1 MLFELQGQYFFTVK
15 YPKLFLFVN
24 KTSTKVIIFYQQAY
38 FFTQI
43 SILFHVFILKHIFIQ
58 KILNKKSSHSYFRN
72 NLNLLN
78 TTCHYNYND
87 SNKYSHSGSKLI
99 KALRACE
106 CWN

>member
-43 SILFHVFILKHIFIQ
+43 SILFHVFYSKTHIYTKNIKQ
-58 KILNKKSSHSYFRN
+58 KKQP
-72 NLNLLN
+72 
-78 TTCHYNYND
+78 
-87 SNKYSHSGSKLI
+87 
-99 KALRACE
+99 
-106 CWN
+106 